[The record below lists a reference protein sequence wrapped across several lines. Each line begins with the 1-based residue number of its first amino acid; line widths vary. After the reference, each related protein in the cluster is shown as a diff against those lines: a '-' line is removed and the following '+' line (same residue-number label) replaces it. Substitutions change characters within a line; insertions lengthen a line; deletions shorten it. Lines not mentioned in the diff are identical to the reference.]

1 MALLYDPAALDL
13 SDSAV
18 ADRLRKQA
26 KTRAVKLLREAVA
39 EEGARLTKAA
49 LRGHEGACL
58 PSQVL
63 DRALARRQAPLVG
76 HASSN
81 KYVAFCA
88 RNKTPA
94 SPHASPSLPLPLAG
108 RSPSLLSLSDPLS
121 RNACPPQ
128 QGPTR
133 RPHAAL
139 QPPGPTRQ
147 HQPQRLPAVER
158 GSDGAAACGSALS
171 VACGARMLDAAAR
184 DSHALI
190 DVEAASWGSRG
201 VGKWNDE
208 DSGDAKRR
216 KGAQGGV
223 VCNDAGRGRR
233 VGEDVGREEG
243 GRAGDLR
250 ARRKT
255 EVSTRKTEVSTSP
268 PPLRFWQSRE
278 GTAAS
283 ATEADEQSS
292 AMADAM
298 LLLACVRAQG
308 VRCQDEQLSQDA

>member
-1 MALLYDPAALDL
+1 MLARDLPMALLYDPTTLDL

-58 PSQVL
+58 PAQVL
-63 DRALARRQAPLVG
+63 DSALAKRQGPLAG
-76 HASSN
+76 HASPK

-88 RNKTPA
+88 RNKAQA
-94 SPHASPSLPLPLAG
+94 SPHASPSLSQALAG

-121 RNACPPQ
+121 RDACPPQ
-128 QGPTR
+128 QGP
-133 RPHAAL
+133 
-139 QPPGPTRQ
+139 GP
-147 HQPQRLPAVER
+147 
-158 GSDGAAACGSALS
+158 
-171 VACGARMLDAAAR
+171 RMLDAAAR
-184 DSHALI
+184 DSAALV
-190 DVEAASWGSRG
+190 DVEAASGGARG
-201 VGKWNDE
+201 VGEGNDE

-223 VCNDAGRGRR
+223 VCNDAGRGPR
-233 VGEDVGREEG
+233 VGEDVGREDG
-243 GRAGDLR
+243 GGAGDVR
-250 ARRKT
+250 AR
-255 EVSTRKTEVSTSP
+255 RKTEVSTSP

-298 LLLACVRAQG
+298 LLMACVRAQG
-308 VRCQDEQLSQDA
+308 VRCQDELLCPDA